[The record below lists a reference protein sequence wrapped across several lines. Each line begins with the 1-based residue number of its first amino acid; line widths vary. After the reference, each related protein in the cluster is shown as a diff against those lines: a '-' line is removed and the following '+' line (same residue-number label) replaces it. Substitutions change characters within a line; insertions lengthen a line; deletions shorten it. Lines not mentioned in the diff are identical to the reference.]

1 MAAIGQEGSFNVQKK
16 KKNHAWPIAAIDHH
30 APRHFTF
37 QHGVS
42 YQEEDQTLEET
53 LKRYVNDQLRP
64 EEILDFMSRDFE
76 QCALNTA
83 YQAMDN
89 RLVAFLVSE
98 HEQ

>member
-1 MAAIGQEGSFNVQKK
+1 M
-16 KKNHAWPIAAIDHH
+16 
-30 APRHFTF
+30 
-37 QHGVS
+37 
-42 YQEEDQTLEET
+42 EET
-53 LKRYVNDQLRP
+53 LKRYVNDQLRC